1 MPDSSN
7 ADMSMGNSDL
17 MTQWKTALEVYRHH
31 FDLFLKAVALYFAI
45 VGALAG
51 FIYRDN
57 MPLASQKSLSILIS
71 LLSVVSLL
79 GCWLSRRYVKTL
91 QALVGSLARELHIQD
106 FPFTGALNITSL
118 FAWTSG
124 ALAIIALLNAFWFIR

>member
-1 MPDSSN
+1 
-7 ADMSMGNSDL
+7 

-71 LLSVVSLL
+71 LLSIVSIL
-79 GCWLSRRYVKTL
+79 GCWLSRRYVKALQTL
-91 QALVGSLARELHIQD
+91 VDTIARELHIKD
-106 FPFTGALNITSL
+106 FPFTGALNITAL

-124 ALAIIALLNAFWFIR
+124 VLVIIALFNAFWFIR